1 MIIPPSI
8 VQQRGCWSFH
18 PPSSSS
24 VAAGTGGAE
33 MRADTGGILL
43 LLVVLFG
50 ACVRVC
56 ACMSDLHMAR

>member
-1 MIIPPSI
+1 MITTS
-8 VQQRGCWSFH
+8 
-18 PPSSSS
+18 
-24 VAAGTGGAE
+24 GAE

-56 ACMSDLHMAR
+56 VCACVRVCACMSDLHMAR